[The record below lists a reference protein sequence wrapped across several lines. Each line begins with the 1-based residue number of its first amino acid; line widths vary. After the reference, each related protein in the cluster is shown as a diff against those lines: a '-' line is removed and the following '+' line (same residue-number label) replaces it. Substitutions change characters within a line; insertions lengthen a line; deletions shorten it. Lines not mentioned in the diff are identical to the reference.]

1 MNKNDQEFLVQKIRT
16 QYTERE
22 HTQLDA
28 LKSLDA
34 KVKKPANVFAYIFG
48 SLSAII
54 MGGGMSLVMSD
65 IGTTLGIANPMI
77 PGVVIGIIGMLMAI
91 INYPVYKKILASRK
105 KKYADKIFKLSEKI
119 MGNHENEKEI
129 TTMAGFFKKAFQ
141 DMKENAKAQHEVDKA
156 NFAAVKAESKANW
169 EEAKAMGDPE
179 RRKAVLQAER
189 DEQIAAAKERQAEAQ
204 ARIDSVNGR

>member
-1 MNKNDQEFLVQKIRT
+1 
-16 QYTERE
+16 
-22 HTQLDA
+22 
-28 LKSLDA
+28 
-34 KVKKPANVFAYIFG
+34 
-48 SLSAII
+48 
-54 MGGGMSLVMSD
+54 
-65 IGTTLGIANPMI
+65 
-77 PGVVIGIIGMLMAI
+77 
-91 INYPVYKKILASRK
+91 
-105 KKYADKIFKLSEKI
+105 
-119 MGNHENEKEI
+119 
-129 TTMAGFFKKAFQ
+129 MAGFFKKVFQ

>member
-1 MNKNDQEFLVQKIRT
+1 MNRNDKSFMVEKIRT
-16 QYTERE
+16 KYVEKK
-22 HTQLDA
+22 DS
-28 LKSLDA
+28 SLDELRKLDK
-34 KVKKPANVFAYIFG
+34 KVKAPAEVFAYIFG

-119 MGNHENEKEI
+119 MGNHENEK
-129 TTMAGFFKKAFQ
+129 
-141 DMKENAKAQHEVDKA
+141 
-156 NFAAVKAESKANW
+156 
-169 EEAKAMGDPE
+169 GDN
-179 RRKAVLQAER
+179 
-189 DEQIAAAKERQAEAQ
+189 D
-204 ARIDSVNGR
+204 NGRIF